1 MINRNDVSIKNTQYW
16 SNPIPRD
23 SIAPNTEAE
32 MVKEWW
38 IGLDDLKKEF
48 LDNLKGALNNRK
60 KMEEYLDNEGNLLPR
75 KYFYSLDKRYSK
87 VNKEIRFQP
96 YCYLCGFSL
105 FVN

>member
-1 MINRNDVSIKNTQYW
+1 MN
-16 SNPIPRD
+16 

-48 LDNLKGALNNRK
+48 LDNWGGALNNRK
-60 KMEEYLDNEGNLLPR
+60 KKWEEYLDNEGNLLQR
-75 KYFYSLDKRYSK
+75 KYFLPLDKRYSK

-105 FVN
+105 FRELKKGKKVNGYLIQ